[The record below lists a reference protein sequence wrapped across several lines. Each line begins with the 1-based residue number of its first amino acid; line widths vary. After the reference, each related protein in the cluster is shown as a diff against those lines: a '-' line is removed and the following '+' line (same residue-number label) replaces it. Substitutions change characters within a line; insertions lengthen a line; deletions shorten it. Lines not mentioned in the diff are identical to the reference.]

1 MADEVNPDNLE
12 IADELIAERR
22 SALPGH
28 LPADMN
34 PFSRNVITVIDT
46 ISLWVGKIVAWLL
59 IPLCLAMVYEVI
71 VRKYGTSPG
80 LWFQELVRVFTD
92 PESETLLS
100 PAPTL
105 WAYDISRMLYGAM
118 FMLAAGYALS
128 VGVHIRADFIYR
140 NWSDRTQAIMDIVLY
155 TVLFFP
161 GMLLMFR
168 YSFEFA
174 FDTWTRGE
182 RGMDTAWM
190 PLMGP
195 IKSCIPIGV
204 GLLIMQGIS
213 EWLKCAYAV
222 VKGRW
227 PV

>member
-1 MADEVNPDNLE
+1 MADEVNPDDLE

-22 SALPGH
+22 SATPGQ

-34 PFSRNVITVIDT
+34 GLSRKLITFIDT
-46 ISLWVGKIVAWLL
+46 LNLWVGRIVAIAL

-71 VRKYGTSPG
+71 VRKFGTSPVM
-80 LWFQELVRVFTD
+80 WYQELVRLYND
-92 PESETLLS
+92 PGSPSLLQ

-118 FMLAAGYALS
+118 FMLGAGYALS

-140 NWSDRTQAIMDIVLY
+140 NWSDRTQAIMDLVLY
-155 TVLFFP
+155 TLLFFP
-161 GMLLMFR
+161 GMFLMFR

-174 FDTWTRGE
+174 ADTWSRGE

-190 PLMGP
+190 PHMGP
-195 IKSCIPIGV
+195 IKTCIPVGV
-204 GLLIMQGIS
+204 ALLFLQGVS
-213 EWLKCAYAV
+213 EWLKCTYAIA
-222 VKGRW
+222 KGRW